1 MKNKSVVIASTE
13 LRHKAEALLE
23 ERKQPA
29 GAILEDADLQRLV
42 HELQVHQIELEM
54 QNEALVQ
61 AQAELEWTLNMY
73 VELYAFAPAGYLT
86 LTSDGTVCRSNLTGA
101 KLLGVGLSD
110 LIQRR
115 FGLFITPQSLPVF
128 SAFLDKV
135 FTSENKQTCEVAIQK
150 DGTAELWVSLV
161 GICES
166 LNGRGKLCYAIMN
179 EIIAHNEAKNG

>member
-1 MKNKSVVIASTE
+1 MKNKSAVLASTE

-23 ERKQPA
+23 ERKKPA
-29 GAILEDADLQRLV
+29 GTIPEDVDLLRLV

-73 VELYAFAPAGYLT
+73 AELYAFAPVGYLT

-101 KLLGVGLSD
+101 KMLGIELSD

-115 FGLFITPQSLPVF
+115 LGLFIAPQSRTVF

-135 FTSENKQTCEVAIQK
+135 FASQNKETCEVAIQK
-150 DGTAELWVSLV
+150 DGTAELWVSFV

-166 LNGRGKLCYAIMN
+166 LNGQGKLCYAIMN
-179 EIIAHNEAKNG
+179 EIIEHAG